1 MHCHIYLISVII
13 NKYIQNQKLMLNI
26 FLFSEFMLHCRTSI
40 FPMIQAVNV
49 VMSNFIP
56 VLTVVAGEDTGSC
69 LVGLVRE
76 TWKIIYTMYSCPE
89 TRPLV
94 TLYLFSDL
102 LSRPDV
108 CPAVPNTRHFTSY
121 SETSSES
128 VFGGLQ
134 DTKNED
140 VVLSK

>member
-1 MHCHIYLISVII
+1 MYCHIYLTSVII
-13 NKYIQNQKLMLNI
+13 NKYSKSDTDAY
-26 FLFSEFMLHCRTSI
+26 FFSEFWLHCKPSI
-40 FPMIQAVNV
+40 FPIIQAVNA

-56 VLTVVAGEDTGSC
+56 VLTVVLGEVTSIC

-76 TWKIIYTMYSCPE
+76 TWEITFTMYSCPE
-89 TRPLV
+89 IRPLV
-94 TLYLFSDL
+94 TLYVFSDL

-108 CPAVPNTRHFTSY
+108 WAAVPNTHFTSY

-140 VVLSK
+140 VVLFR